1 MTQLDA
7 TSGARTD
14 TADMTRFGYPTSA
27 MLGDYLRA
35 AAGLVPTLL
44 ILATVPVG
52 SVAEIVLGGFAVI
65 FGAFAIRTGL
75 RHGTSL
81 ELSDAELRASGLR
94 SATIPWHQLDRM
106 KLAYYSTRRDRKS
119 GWMQLEL
126 GAGRARLSFDSR
138 LDGFEELVR
147 QAVIAAGKR
156 DLALGEA
163 TAANLQALGIRV
175 PAQRGAP

>member
-7 TSGARTD
+7 TTGVPGNA
-14 TADMTRFGYPTSA
+14 TRFSYPTSA
-27 MLGDYLRA
+27 MVGDYLRA

-44 ILATVPVG
+44 ILSTVSVG
-52 SVAEIVLGGFAVI
+52 TVAGIVLGGFAVI

-81 ELSDAELRASGLR
+81 EVDATELRATGLR
-94 SATIPWHQLDRM
+94 PATIPWDRLDRM

-126 GAGRARLSFDSR
+126 GAGRARLNLDSR
-138 LDGFEELVR
+138 LDGFDGLVR
-147 QAVIAAGKR
+147 HAAIAAAGR
-156 DLALGEA
+156 GLQLGEA
-163 TAANLQALGIRV
+163 TAANLQALGIRA
-175 PAQRGAP
+175 PDRRGAR